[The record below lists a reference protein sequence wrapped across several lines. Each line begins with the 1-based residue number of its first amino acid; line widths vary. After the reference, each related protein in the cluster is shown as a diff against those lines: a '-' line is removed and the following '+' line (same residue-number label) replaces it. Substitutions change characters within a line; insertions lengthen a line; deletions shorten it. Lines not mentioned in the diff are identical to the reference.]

1 MPKEAVPSIFLNVFR
16 KLQENLFEDVYSSSL
31 RIDQHRMHTCFASSL
46 RNTNREFHLT
56 LTCLTY
62 VIDAGNLD
70 SLYSST

>member
-1 MPKEAVPSIFLNVFR
+1 MPKEAAPSIFLNVFR
-16 KLQENLFEDVYSSSL
+16 KLQEKLFEDVYFIFL

-46 RNTNREFHLT
+46 RNTNREFYLT
-56 LTCLTY
+56 FTCLTY